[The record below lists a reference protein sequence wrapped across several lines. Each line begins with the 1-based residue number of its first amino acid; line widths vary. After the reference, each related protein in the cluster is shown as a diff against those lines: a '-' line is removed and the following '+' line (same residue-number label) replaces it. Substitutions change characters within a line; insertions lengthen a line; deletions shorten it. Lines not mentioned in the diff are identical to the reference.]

1 MELLDWI
8 RFLLGA
14 SMLCYGSWTDLMTRR
29 VPNQVWLVSGSLAS
43 LLLIYEMSAEE
54 WDYHIWALIFATIVL
69 FYNAFVDEYVL
80 CLLYTYP
87 RPRDLSTSRMPSSA

>member
-8 RFLLGA
+8 RFFLGA

-43 LLLIYEMSAEE
+43 LLLIYEISA
-54 WDYHIWALIFATIVL
+54 D
-69 FYNAFVDEYVL
+69 
-80 CLLYTYP
+80 
-87 RPRDLSTSRMPSSA
+87 